1 MDNVKKLLKGELIGR
16 EIRLERLTDGKKLIG
31 KIIDETK
38 NTIILKT
45 GSQEKRLIKA
55 LYAFEFDVEGKK
67 LRVAGKQFQKRPE
80 ERIKSK
86 MMKEW

>member
-1 MDNVKKLLKGELIGR
+1 MDKVKKLLKGELIGR
-16 EIRLERLTDGKKLIG
+16 QIRLERLSDGKNLTG

-67 LRVAGKQFQKRPE
+67 LRIVGKQFLKRPE